1 MSAKT
6 KRSTI
11 YLEDHLHKAL
21 RLKAAETDSSMS
33 DVVNDALR
41 TAFGDDADDL
51 ATIRERK
58 NEPVISFESFVSD
71 LKSSGRL

>member
-33 DVVNDALR
+33 DVVTDALR